1 MVDHEDIS
9 NDERKA
15 FLETI
20 IQESDRLSRL
30 VNQVLDLEKL
40 AAGKANFNM
49 RPIDP
54 ADVIEKAM
62 LNFTA
67 IAKQNLVQ
75 ISVDL
80 SQKRTNRQIEG
91 DFEKLVQVIINLLSN
106 AIKNIEPEKGVI
118 QVRLFE
124 NATHLFLAVED
135 NGIGI
140 DPKYHDQIFEKFKQV
155 DNPNRKIDSSGLG
168 LSISK
173 KIIEM
178 HHGTIQLESSLGHG
192 AKFIIKLPIHKTA

>member
-1 MVDHEDIS
+1 
-9 NDERKA
+9 
-15 FLETI
+15 
-20 IQESDRLSRL
+20 
-30 VNQVLDLEKL
+30 
-40 AAGKANFNM
+40 
-49 RPIDP
+49 
-54 ADVIEKAM
+54 M